1 MTISNQQFEKEKNYS
16 LSVYI
21 TQKML
26 DLNLITPKEYKT
38 ICKNADKK
46 YHPILGDIL
55 LLNGLIIRL

>member
-21 TQKML
+21 AQKML
-26 DLNLITPKEYKT
+26 DLNLITPKEYKI

-55 LLNGLIIRL
+55 L

>member
-38 ICKNADKK
+38 IFKNADKK

-55 LLNGLIIRL
+55 L